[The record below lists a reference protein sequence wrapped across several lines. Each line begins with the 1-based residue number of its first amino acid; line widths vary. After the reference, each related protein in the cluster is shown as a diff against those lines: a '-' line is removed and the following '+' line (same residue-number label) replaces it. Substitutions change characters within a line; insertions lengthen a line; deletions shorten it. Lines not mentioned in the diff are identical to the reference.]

1 MDTLLHKAISGD
13 CHLLF
18 DGGMGTMLQAAGL
31 AAGELP
37 ELLCLTNPE
46 HIEAIHR
53 AYVEAGSDVIT
64 TNTFGANR
72 LKLDGRATVDEVYA
86 AAVSCARAAGAHLVA
101 ADIGPLGAL
110 LRPWARSASMR
121 HTTHSPSRL
130 ELLRTPAP
138 TSSSSR
144 R

>member
-86 AAVSCARAAGAHLVA
+86 AAVSCARAAGAHLSPPISVRSA
-101 ADIGPLGAL
+101 RSCAL
-110 LRPWARSASMR
+110 WARSASMR